1 MRRISD
7 KMDALQKGG
16 GMAQRV
22 GFWWRGL
29 AAGIDVLIFLA
40 LSFLV
45 WATVEEPLA
54 QRMGPVRA
62 GMLAN
67 VIAMALWLAYTLLE
81 VYAAATAGKILL
93 GLSIAQ
99 VNGEKAPRAVL
110 VFRWFSKQLPWILF
124 LFYGIT
130 FNAALYY
137 LAGAINAMIWIGCL
151 QMLDEDKRS

>member
-81 VYAAATAGKILL
+81 VYAAATAGENFV
-93 GLSIAQ
+93 GVFIAQ
-99 VNGEKAPRAVL
+99 VDGVKAARAGVVFLLSWKKPPRA
-110 VFRWFSKQLPWILF
+110 
-124 LFYGIT
+124 
-130 FNAALYY
+130 AL
-137 LAGAINAMIWIGCL
+137 
-151 QMLDEDKRS
+151 